1 MNLITDINFKNKIA
15 LIRVDYNVPL
25 NSNLEVSDNTRIKN
39 SLKTIN
45 YILNNEGSC
54 ILMSHLGRPKGEGYE
69 KKFSFENFS
78 ESQKFVNEVGDIA
91 EKEAHHPDIIF
102 GWGYAKIQIFTH
114 KIKGLVESDFILAAK
129 IDKIKF

>member
-45 YILNNEGSC
+45 YILNNKGSC

-69 KKFSFENFS
+69 KN
-78 ESQKFVNEVGDIA
+78 
-91 EKEAHHPDIIF
+91 IF
-102 GWGYAKIQIFTH
+102 FWKYYFYH
-114 KIKGLVESDFILAAK
+114 RERNW
-129 IDKIKF
+129 

>member
-25 NSNLEVSDNTRIKN
+25 NSNLEVSDSTRIKN
-39 SLKTIN
+39 SLRTIN

-69 KKFSFENFS
+69 KKFSFENITS
-78 ESQKFVNEVGDIA
+78 NI
-91 EKEAHHPDIIF
+91 EKEIGKKVTLIKNYINNGSSIKKKIYRIETKSININFLF
-102 GWGYAKIQIFTH
+102 GTA
-114 KIKGLVESDFILAAK
+114 L
-129 IDKIKF
+129 